1 MSEVLAEKS
10 DAGNQFAIKS
20 IFPACCSFGFR
31 FSMGVVVAAVLSGA
45 I

>member
-1 MSEVLAEKS
+1 LAEKS

-20 IFPACCSFGFR
+20 IFPTGFVALVP
-31 FSMGVVVAAVLSGA
+31 FFDGVVVVAVLTGD